1 MLMEKAGWATYF
13 IQNDLGEERE
23 FQVGDFLTP
32 NQEKM
37 MSTQPDLMIATA
49 KKIQEIWNDAKGE
62 HVRVRAE
69 VWASLN
75 GRRSQLMIEPFLDL
89 TTLENDWSQ
98 RTFVLP
104 LDSVIRPRQY
114 EAIKDSLRHARGW

>member
-1 MLMEKAGWATYF
+1 
-13 IQNDLGEERE
+13 
-23 FQVGDFLTP
+23 
-32 NQEKM
+32 